1 MKEGGGPYGKKKAL
15 YKDSHWSY
23 NAGMNKNIDKK
34 TMKKNEI
41 IRKSIHVIFEKGY
54 NGTGVKDLTDAAG
67 IPKGSL
73 YNYFENKEDYLKEAL
88 YLYYNEMS
96 AKQFNILANKS
107 LAPLDR
113 IKNFYATMIEDFEDE
128 CNCRFGC
135 FVGNITQEMG
145 GVSKVI
151 RGVTNE
157 IHTEIVQKMKINL
170 AEAVEKGDLPQDKDV
185 DALAEF
191 MVSSWQGALLRIKA
205 SHDKKIV
212 DNFYKIL
219 VEVLLK

>member
-1 MKEGGGPYGKKKAL
+1 MRNKKDL
-15 YKDSHWSY
+15 YKESGWSY
-23 NAGMNKNIDKK
+23 NGFMNKNIDKK
-34 TMKKNEI
+34 TTKKNEI
-41 IRKSIHVIFEKGY
+41 IRKSIHVMFEKGY

-96 AKQFNILANKS
+96 AKQFSILADKS

-113 IKNFYATMIEDFEDE
+113 IKNFYATMIEDFEEE
-128 CNCRFGC
+128 CNCRLGC

-145 GVSKVI
+145 GVSKNI
-151 RGVTNE
+151 QGVANE
-157 IHTEIVQKMKINL
+157 IHTEIVGKIRTSL
-170 AEAVEKGDLPQDKDV
+170 TEAVERGDLPQDKDV

-191 MVSSWQGALLRIKA
+191 IVSSWQGALLRIKA
-205 SHDKKIV
+205 SHNKKIV

>member
-1 MKEGGGPYGKKKAL
+1 MRKKKDL
-15 YKDSHWSY
+15 YKGDDWSY
-23 NAGMNKNIDKK
+23 NAGMNKNVDKK
-34 TMKKNEI
+34 TTKKNEI
-41 IRKSIHVIFEKGY
+41 IRKSIHVMFEKGY

-73 YNYFENKEDYLKEAL
+73 YNYFESKEDYLKEAL

-96 AKQFNILANKS
+96 AKQFNILADKN
-107 LAPLDR
+107 LGPLDR

-145 GVSKVI
+145 GVSEVI
-151 RGVTNE
+151 QGVTNE
-157 IHTEIVQKMKINL
+157 IHSEIVEKIKSCL
-170 AEAVEKGDLPQDKDV
+170 TEAVEKGELSKDKDV

-191 MVSSWQGALLRIKA
+191 IVSSWQGALLRIKA
-205 SHDKKIV
+205 SHNKKIV

>member
-1 MKEGGGPYGKKKAL
+1 MSEKAL
-15 YKDSHWSY
+15 DISKDGAY
-23 NAGMNKNIDKK
+23 NIFMNKNIDKK
-34 TMKKNEI
+34 TTKKNEI
-41 IRKSIHVIFEKGY
+41 IRRSIHVMFEKGY

-73 YNYFENKEDYLKEAL
+73 YNYFESKEDYLKEAL

-96 AKQFNILANKS
+96 AKQFSILSNDN
-107 LAPLDR
+107 LDPLDR

-145 GVSKVI
+145 GVSEVI
-151 RGVTNE
+151 REVTNE
-157 IHTEIVQKMKINL
+157 IHTEIVWKIKSCL
-170 AEAVEKGDLPQDKDV
+170 AEAVEKGELPQDKDV

-205 SHDKKIV
+205 SHNKKIV

>member
-1 MKEGGGPYGKKKAL
+1 MK
-15 YKDSHWSY
+15 KDLDNYDDWSY
-23 NAGMNKNIDKK
+23 NCIMNKKTDKK
-34 TMKKNEI
+34 TLKKNEI
-41 IRKSIHVIFEKGY
+41 IRKSIHVMFEKGY

-96 AKQFNILANKS
+96 RKQFDILVDKN

-113 IKNFYATMIEDFEDE
+113 VKTFYSTMMEEFEDE
-128 CNCRFGC
+128 FNCKFGC
-135 FVGNITQEMG
+135 FVGNITQEMS

-151 RGVTNE
+151 QKVTNE
-157 IHTEIVQKMKINL
+157 IHSEIVQKIRGNL
-170 AEAVEKGDLPQDKDV
+170 VEAVENGDLSKDKDV
-185 DALAEF
+185 GVLAEF

-205 SHDKKIV
+205 SNDKKTV

-219 VEVLLK
+219 VEVLLR